1 MNDIEKLKELYR
13 NKSLS
18 KKDKAY
24 IEGLCTDYDV
34 KLNKKCSSCYSDA
47 ILILIKKI
55 TEDNLPKK
63 ETETATTDN
72 RKYILKSGV
81 DVWFGSIRVNAVTL
95 TDELAEKII
104 ARGFPTRYFDKYE
117 KWWFSKQTKKIWK

>member
-1 MNDIEKLKELYR
+1 MKDIEKLKEIYR
-13 NKSLS
+13 KKTLSKATLS

-55 TEDNLPKK
+55 TEENLPKK
-63 ETETATTDN
+63 ETATTDN

-95 TDELAEKII
+95 TDELAERII
-104 ARGFPTRYFDKYE
+104 ARGFPTRYFEKYE
-117 KWWFSKQTKKIWK
+117 

>member
-1 MNDIEKLKELYR
+1 MKDIEKLKELYR

-18 KKDKAY
+18 KKDKTY
-24 IEGLCTDYDV
+24 IEELCTAYDV
-34 KLNKKCSSCYSDA
+34 HLNKKCSSCYSDA

-55 TEDNLPKK
+55 TEKNLPKK
-63 ETETATTDN
+63 ETATTDN

-81 DVWFGSIRVNAVTL
+81 DVWFGSIRVNEVTL
-95 TDELAEKII
+95 TDDLAQRII

-117 KWWFSKQTKKIWK
+117 K

>member
-1 MNDIEKLKELYR
+1 MNEIEKLKELYR
-13 NKSLS
+13 SKNLS
-18 KKDKAY
+18 KKGKAY
-24 IEGLCTDYDV
+24 IEGLCSTYDV
-34 KLNKKCSSCYSDA
+34 KLNKNCSSCYSDA

-55 TEDNLPKK
+55 TEENLPKK
-63 ETETATTDN
+63 ETATDITDS

-104 ARGFPTRYFDKYE
+104 ARGFPVRYFE
-117 KWWFSKQTKKIWK
+117 KFE

>member
-1 MNDIEKLKELYR
+1 MKDIEKLKELY
-13 NKSLS
+13 KKKTLSKATLS

-24 IEGLCTDYDV
+24 IEELCTAYDV

-55 TEDNLPKK
+55 TEENLPKK
-63 ETETATTDN
+63 ETATTDN
-72 RKYILKSGV
+72 RKYILKEGV

-95 TDELAEKII
+95 TDELAKKII
-104 ARGFPTRYFDKYE
+104 AKGFPTRYFE
-117 KWWFSKQTKKIWK
+117 KFE

>member
-1 MNDIEKLKELYR
+1 MKDIEKLKELYR

-24 IEGLCTDYDV
+24 IEMLCATYYV

-55 TEDNLPKK
+55 TEENLPKK
-63 ETETATTDN
+63 ETETATTDD

-117 KWWFSKQTKKIWK
+117 

>member
-1 MNDIEKLKELYR
+1 MKDIEKLKELYR

-24 IEGLCTDYDV
+24 IEELCTAYDV

-55 TEDNLPKK
+55 TEKNLPKK
-63 ETETATTDN
+63 ETETATTDD

-117 KWWFSKQTKKIWK
+117 

>member
-1 MNDIEKLKELYR
+1 MNEIDKLKEIYKKKTLS
-13 NKSLS
+13 KATLS
-18 KKDKAY
+18 KKDKTY
-24 IEGLCTDYDV
+24 IEGLCSDYDV

-55 TEDNLPKK
+55 TEENLPKK
-63 ETETATTDN
+63 ETATTDN

-95 TDELAEKII
+95 TDELAERII

-117 KWWFSKQTKKIWK
+117 K

>member
-18 KKDKAY
+18 KKDKTY
-24 IEGLCTDYDV
+24 IEMLCATYYV

-55 TEDNLPKK
+55 TEENLPKK
-63 ETETATTDN
+63 ETATTDD

-81 DVWFGSIRVNAVTL
+81 DVWFGSIRVNEVTL
-95 TDELAEKII
+95 TDDLAQKII
-104 ARGFPTRYFDKYE
+104 AMGFPVRYFDKYE
-117 KWWFSKQTKKIWK
+117 K

>member
-1 MNDIEKLKELYR
+1 MNEIEKLKEIYR
-13 NKSLS
+13 NRNLS

-24 IEGLCTDYDV
+24 IEGLCSTYDV

-55 TEDNLPKK
+55 TEENLPKK

-95 TDELAEKII
+95 TDELAQRII
-104 ARGFPTRYFDKYE
+104 AKGFPTRYFDKYE
-117 KWWFSKQTKKIWK
+117 

>member
-1 MNDIEKLKELYR
+1 MNEIEKLKEIYKKKTLS
-13 NKSLS
+13 KATLS

-24 IEGLCTDYDV
+24 IEELCTEYDV
-34 KLNKKCSSCYSDA
+34 KLNKKCSSCYTDA

-55 TEDNLPKK
+55 TEENLPKK
-63 ETETATTDN
+63 ETATTATQDS

-95 TDELAEKII
+95 TDEVAEKII
-104 ARGFPTRYFDKYE
+104 AKGFPTCYFEKYE
-117 KWWFSKQTKKIWK
+117 

>member
-1 MNDIEKLKELYR
+1 MKDIEKLKELYR

-24 IEGLCTDYDV
+24 IEGLCSNYDV

-55 TEDNLPKK
+55 TEENLPKK
-63 ETETATTDN
+63 ETATDN

-95 TDELAEKII
+95 TDELAERII
-104 ARGFPTRYFDKYE
+104 ARGFPTRYFDKIE
-117 KWWFSKQTKKIWK
+117 K

>member
-24 IEGLCTDYDV
+24 IEELCTAYDV

-47 ILILIKKI
+47 TMILIKKI
-55 TEDNLPKK
+55 TEENLPKK
-63 ETETATTDN
+63 ETATTDN

-95 TDELAEKII
+95 TDDLAQRII
-104 ARGFPTRYFDKYE
+104 ARGFPTRYFEKYE
-117 KWWFSKQTKKIWK
+117 Q

>member
-1 MNDIEKLKELYR
+1 MNDIEKLKEIYR
-13 NKSLS
+13 KKTLSKATLS

-24 IEGLCTDYDV
+24 IEGLCSTYDV

-55 TEDNLPKK
+55 TEENLPKK
-63 ETETATTDN
+63 ETATTDN

-95 TDELAEKII
+95 TDELADKII

-117 KWWFSKQTKKIWK
+117 K

>member
-1 MNDIEKLKELYR
+1 MNEIEKLKELYR
-13 NKSLS
+13 NKTLS

-24 IEGLCTDYDV
+24 IEGLCTEYDV
-34 KLNKKCSSCYSDA
+34 KLNKNCSSCYSDA

-55 TEDNLPKK
+55 TEENLPKK
-63 ETETATTDN
+63 KTDTTDN

-95 TDELAEKII
+95 TDELAKKII
-104 ARGFPTRYFDKYE
+104 DKGFPTRYFEKYE
-117 KWWFSKQTKKIWK
+117 

>member
-1 MNDIEKLKELYR
+1 MNEIEKLKELYR
-13 NKSLS
+13 SKSLS

-24 IEGLCTDYDV
+24 IEGLCSTYDV

-55 TEDNLPKK
+55 TEENLPKK
-63 ETETATTDN
+63 ETATTDD

-95 TDELAEKII
+95 TDELAQRII
-104 ARGFPTRYFDKYE
+104 AMGFPTRYFDKYE
-117 KWWFSKQTKKIWK
+117 K

>member
-1 MNDIEKLKELYR
+1 MKDIEKLKELYR

-24 IEGLCTDYDV
+24 IEGLCSTYDI

-55 TEDNLPKK
+55 TEENLPKK
-63 ETETATTDN
+63 ETATDN

-81 DVWFGSIRVNAVTL
+81 DVWFGSIRVNVVTL
-95 TDELAEKII
+95 TDDLAEKII
-104 ARGFPTRYFDKYE
+104 ARGFPTRYFDKI
-117 KWWFSKQTKKIWK
+117 KK

>member
-1 MNDIEKLKELYR
+1 MNEIEKLKDLY
-13 NKSLS
+13 KKKTLSKATLS

-24 IEGLCTDYDV
+24 IEGLCADYDV

-55 TEDNLPKK
+55 TEENLPKK
-63 ETETATTDN
+63 ETDTTDR

-81 DVWFGSIRVNAVTL
+81 DVWFGSIRVNAITL
-95 TDELAEKII
+95 TDDLAQRII
-104 ARGFPTRYFDKYE
+104 AKGFPTRYFEKYE
-117 KWWFSKQTKKIWK
+117 

>member
-1 MNDIEKLKELYR
+1 MNGIEKLKEIYR
-13 NKSLS
+13 KKTLSKATLS

-55 TEDNLPKK
+55 TEENLPKK
-63 ETETATTDN
+63 ETTTTDS
-72 RKYILKSGV
+72 RKYVLKSGV

-95 TDELAEKII
+95 TDELAERII
-104 ARGFPTRYFDKYE
+104 ARGFPVRYFEKYE
-117 KWWFSKQTKKIWK
+117 

>member
-1 MNDIEKLKELYR
+1 MNEIEKLKEIYKKKTLS
-13 NKSLS
+13 KATLS

-24 IEGLCTDYDV
+24 IEGLCSTYDV

-55 TEDNLPKK
+55 TEENLPKK
-63 ETETATTDN
+63 ETAITDN

-95 TDELAEKII
+95 TDDLAEKII
-104 ARGFPTRYFDKYE
+104 AKGFPVRYFE
-117 KWWFSKQTKKIWK
+117 KFEK

>member
-18 KKDKAY
+18 KKDKTY

-55 TEDNLPKK
+55 TEENLPNN

-95 TDELAEKII
+95 SDDLAQRVITS
-104 ARGFPTRYFDKYE
+104 GFPVRYFDKYE
-117 KWWFSKQTKKIWK
+117 K

>member
-1 MNDIEKLKELYR
+1 MEEINKLKELYR
-13 NKSLS
+13 NKNLS
-18 KKDKAY
+18 KKDKTY
-24 IEGLCTDYDV
+24 IEGLCSTYDV

-55 TEDNLPKK
+55 TEENLPKK
-63 ETETATTDN
+63 ETETATTDS

-95 TDELAEKII
+95 TDELAQKII
-104 ARGFPTRYFDKYE
+104 ARGFPVRYFDKYE
-117 KWWFSKQTKKIWK
+117 K

>member
-1 MNDIEKLKELYR
+1 MEEIEKLKEIYKKKILS
-13 NKSLS
+13 KATFS

-55 TEDNLPKK
+55 TEENLPKK
-63 ETETATTDN
+63 ETATTDS

-117 KWWFSKQTKKIWK
+117 

>member
-1 MNDIEKLKELYR
+1 MKDIEKLKELYC

-18 KKDKAY
+18 KNDKTY
-24 IEGLCTDYDV
+24 IEGLCATYYV

-55 TEDNLPKK
+55 TEENLPKK
-63 ETETATTDN
+63 ETATTDN

-95 TDELAEKII
+95 TDELAERII
-104 ARGFPTRYFDKYE
+104 ARGFPVRYFDKYE
-117 KWWFSKQTKKIWK
+117 

>member
-1 MNDIEKLKELYR
+1 MKDIEKLKEIYKKKTLS
-13 NKSLS
+13 KATLS

-24 IEGLCTDYDV
+24 IEMLCATYYV

-55 TEDNLPKK
+55 TEENLPKK
-63 ETETATTDN
+63 ETATTDN

-104 ARGFPTRYFDKYE
+104 AKGFPTRYFEKYE
-117 KWWFSKQTKKIWK
+117 

>member
-1 MNDIEKLKELYR
+1 MNEIEKLKELYR
-13 NKSLS
+13 NKILS

-24 IEGLCTDYDV
+24 IEMLCATYYV

-55 TEDNLPKK
+55 TEENLPKK
-63 ETETATTDN
+63 ETATTDD

-81 DVWFGSIRVNAVTL
+81 DVWFGSIRVNAITL
-95 TDELAEKII
+95 TDELAERII

-117 KWWFSKQTKKIWK
+117 

>member
-1 MNDIEKLKELYR
+1 MNEIEKLKEIYR
-13 NKSLS
+13 KKTLSKATLS

-55 TEDNLPKK
+55 TEENLPKK
-63 ETETATTDN
+63 ETATTNN

-95 TDELAEKII
+95 TDELAQRII
-104 ARGFPTRYFDKYE
+104 AKGFPTRYFEKYE
-117 KWWFSKQTKKIWK
+117 K

>member
-1 MNDIEKLKELYR
+1 MIDIEKLKELYR

-24 IEGLCTDYDV
+24 IEGLCSTYDI

-55 TEDNLPKK
+55 TEENLPK
-63 ETETATTDN
+63 TETATTDD

-95 TDELAEKII
+95 TDELAQRII
-104 ARGFPTRYFDKYE
+104 AMGFPTRYFEKYE
-117 KWWFSKQTKKIWK
+117 K

>member
-1 MNDIEKLKELYR
+1 MIDIEKLKELYR

-24 IEGLCTDYDV
+24 IEGLCTAYDV
-34 KLNKKCSSCYSDA
+34 HLNKKCSSCYSDA

-55 TEDNLPKK
+55 TEENLPKK
-63 ETETATTDN
+63 ETATTDD

-81 DVWFGSIRVNAVTL
+81 DVWFGSVRVNAVTL
-95 TDELAEKII
+95 TDELAQRII
-104 ARGFPTRYFDKYE
+104 ARGFPVRYFDKYE
-117 KWWFSKQTKKIWK
+117 K

>member
-1 MNDIEKLKELYR
+1 MNEIEKLKELYR
-13 NKSLS
+13 SKSLS

-24 IEGLCTDYDV
+24 IEGLCSTYDV

-55 TEDNLPKK
+55 TEENLPKK
-63 ETETATTDN
+63 ETATTDN

-95 TDELAEKII
+95 TDDLAERII
-104 ARGFPTRYFDKYE
+104 ARGFPTRYFE
-117 KWWFSKQTKKIWK
+117 KIEK

>member
-1 MNDIEKLKELYR
+1 MKDIEKLKEIYKKKTLS
-13 NKSLS
+13 KATLS

-24 IEGLCTDYDV
+24 IEGLCSTYDV
-34 KLNKKCSSCYSDA
+34 KLNKNCSSCYSDA

-55 TEDNLPKK
+55 TEENLPKK
-63 ETETATTDN
+63 ETATTDSL
-72 RKYILKSGV
+72 KYILKEGV

-95 TDELAEKII
+95 TDDLAEKII

-117 KWWFSKQTKKIWK
+117 K